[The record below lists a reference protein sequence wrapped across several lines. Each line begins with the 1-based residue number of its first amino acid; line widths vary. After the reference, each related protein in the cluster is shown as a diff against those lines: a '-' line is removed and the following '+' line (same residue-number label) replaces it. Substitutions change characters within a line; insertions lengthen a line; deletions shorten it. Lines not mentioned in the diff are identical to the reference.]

1 MAHDVVTVGSR
12 CPTLLKV
19 CPETSSFALLPQNF
33 GIDQLIPPVP
43 SAEATDK
50 SRRTPVDSA
59 SAPEELIERVQIAP
73 PPSWR
78 RSRDLLAMAHYVPLV
93 TVQRRLEAPVL

>member
-1 MAHDVVTVGSR
+1 MMVAMTSGSHLSLFFPNLGPDR
-12 CPTLLKV
+12 
-19 CPETSSFALLPQNF
+19 
-33 GIDQLIPPVP
+33 LIRQVP